1 MDEFDIDVVPLKH
14 DVSDARESTASPTPV
29 RSPLA
34 TRLGPRERL
43 LRSSG
48 LLGVLLLAVAL
59 LVAVTPGARSAVV
72 GAVLGPTP
80 TATTALLDGNDR
92 FAVEDQV
99 PWGTLLIDGRPG
111 PKVTPG
117 QPATQTSPPQLI
129 TFGLPRGRHQ
139 LEYRADPFPV
149 LRCTLSV
156 PAASRDTCPI
166 DPQVIDF
173 LVSDGPFTRL
183 LDLRDTVDRL
193 PAAQANALADAT
205 QRVLDAVAADGQGVL
220 APGDHYLGADA
231 QVTVAG
237 ERLTAEPTYT
247 LARDLQPTPDGHCA
261 ILCSDAVPWAQ
272 TSADEWLLNASADMS
287 WRYRGADG
295 RIVLADGPP
304 GPPAARQA
312 GMAQVGVR
320 RVDGN
325 WQVRLIPAIP
335 QGPPAR
341 DPLTCVIGAH
351 YLDVL
356 RASPD
361 QTTISLDDHDYLWLG
376 SSSPPELG
384 CVFGGGRTFDDR
396 GNLTGAVA
404 LVLYRYGA
412 LLAVNV
418 EAHRVFPHIPMASA
432 HERALALAAWPP
444 PTGSTSPGG

>member
-14 DVSDARESTASPTPV
+14 EAPGERGSLSSPTQA

-43 LRSSG
+43 LRASAI
-48 LLGVLLLAVAL
+48 LGVLLLALAV

-92 FAVEDQV
+92 FVVEDPV

-129 TFGLPRGRHQ
+129 TFGLARGRHQ

-156 PAASRDTCPI
+156 PAAPRDTCPI

-183 LDLRDTVDRL
+183 LDLRGTVDRL

-205 QRVLDAVAADGQGVL
+205 QRTLDAAAAEGQGVL

-247 LARDLQPTPDGHCA
+247 LSRDLQPAPDAHCA
-261 ILCSDAVPWAQ
+261 ILCSDAAPWAQ
-272 TSADEWLLNASADMS
+272 PSADEWLLNAYADIS

-295 RIVLADGPP
+295 QVVLADGPP
-304 GPPAARQA
+304 GPPTAQQA
-312 GMAQVGVR
+312 GSVQVGVR
-320 RVDGN
+320 RVDGS
-325 WQVRLIPAIP
+325 WQVRLIPAVP
-335 QGPPAR
+335 QGSPAR

-361 QTTISLDDHDYLWLG
+361 QTTISLTDHAYLWLG

-404 LVLYRYGA
+404 LVLYRFGA

-418 EAHRVFPHIPMASA
+418 EAHRVFPHIPMVSA
-432 HERALALAAWPP
+432 HERALAQAAWPP

>member
-14 DVSDARESTASPTPV
+14 EAPGERGSISSPTQL

-43 LRSSG
+43 LRASG
-48 LLGVLLLAVAL
+48 LLGVLLLALAL

-80 TATTALLDGNDR
+80 TATTVLVDGRDR

-99 PWGTLLIDGRPG
+99 PWGTLLIDGHPG
-111 PKVTPG
+111 PTLIPG
-117 QPATQTSPPQLI
+117 LQTSNTGLPQVM
-129 TFGLPRGRHQ
+129 TFGLARGRHQ
-139 LEYRADPFPV
+139 LEYRADPFPM

-156 PAASRDTCPI
+156 PAAPRDTCPI
-166 DPQVIDF
+166 DPQVIDY
-173 LVSDGPFTRL
+173 LVSDGPSPRL
-183 LDLRDTVDRL
+183 LDLRGTVAPL
-193 PAAQANALADAT
+193 PAAPANALAEAT
-205 QRVLDAVAADGQGVL
+205 QRTLDAAAAAGQGVL
-220 APGDHYLGADA
+220 APGDHDLGVDA

-247 LARDLQPTPDGHCA
+247 LSRDLQPTPDGHCA
-261 ILCSDAVPWAQ
+261 ILCSDAYPVAQ
-272 TSADEWLLNASADMS
+272 TSADEWLLDAYADIS

-295 RIVLADGPP
+295 QVVLADGPP

-312 GMAQVGVR
+312 GMVQVGVR
-320 RVDGN
+320 RVDGG

-335 QGPPAR
+335 QGSPAR

-361 QTTISLDDHDYLWLG
+361 QTTISLTDHAYLWLG

-404 LVLYRYGA
+404 LVLYRFGA

-418 EAHRVFPHIPMASA
+418 EAQRVFPHIPMVSA
-432 HERALALAAWPP
+432 HEQALAQAAWPP

>member
-14 DVSDARESTASPTPV
+14 EVSGERESTEPATQA
-29 RSPLA
+29 RSPLS

-43 LRSSG
+43 LRTSAI
-48 LLGVLLLAVAL
+48 LGVLLLALAV
-59 LVAVTPGARSAVV
+59 LVAVTPGAHSAVV

-80 TATTALLDGNDR
+80 TATTVLVDGRDR

-99 PWGTLLIDGRPG
+99 PWGTLLIDGHPG
-111 PKVTPG
+111 PTLIPG
-117 QPATQTSPPQLI
+117 LQTSNTGLPQVM
-129 TFGLPRGRHQ
+129 TFGLARGRHQ

-156 PAASRDTCPI
+156 PVAPRDTCPI
-166 DPQVIDF
+166 DPQVIDY
-173 LVSDGPFTRL
+173 LVSDGPYTRL
-183 LDLRDTVDRL
+183 LDLRGTVDHL
-193 PAAQANALADAT
+193 PAAQANVLADAT
-205 QRVLDAVAADGQGVL
+205 QRMLDAAAAAGQGAL

-247 LARDLQPTPDGHCA
+247 LARDLQPAPDGHCA

-272 TSADEWLLNASADMS
+272 SSADEWLLNAYADIS

-295 RIVLADGPP
+295 RVVLADGPP

-312 GMAQVGVR
+312 GSVQVGVR
-320 RVDGN
+320 RVDGG
-325 WQVRLIPAIP
+325 WQVRLIPVIP
-335 QGPPAR
+335 QGSPAR

-361 QTTISLDDHDYLWLG
+361 QTIISLTDYAYQWSG
-376 SSSPPELG
+376 SSSSPELG
-384 CVFGGGRTFDDR
+384 CVFGGGRTD
-396 GNLTGAVA
+396 GNDNSLGPVG
-404 LVLYRYGA
+404 LVLYRFGA
-412 LLAVNV
+412 LLAVNF
-418 EAHRVFPHIPMASA
+418 EAHRVFPHIPLASA
-432 HERALALAAWPP
+432 HERALAQAAWPP

>member
-14 DVSDARESTASPTPV
+14 EAPGERVSLSSPTQL

-34 TRLGPRERL
+34 ARLGPRERL
-43 LRSSG
+43 LHASVI
-48 LLGVLLLAVAL
+48 LGVLLLALVV

-80 TATTALLDGNDR
+80 TVTTALLDGNDR

-99 PWGTLLIDGRPG
+99 PWGTLLIDGRPRS
-111 PKVTPG
+111 KVTPV
-117 QPATQTSPPQLI
+117 QPATNTGLPQLM
-129 TFGLPRGRHQ
+129 TFGLGRGRHQ

-156 PAASRDTCPI
+156 PAAPHDTCPI
-166 DPQVIDF
+166 DPQVIDY
-173 LVSDGPFTRL
+173 LVSDGPYTRL
-183 LDLRDTVDRL
+183 LDLRGTVDHL

-205 QRVLDAVAADGQGVL
+205 QQTLDAAAAAGQAIL
-220 APGDHYLGADA
+220 APGDHYLGTDA

-247 LARDLQPTPDGHCA
+247 LARDLQPAPDGHCA

-272 TSADEWLLNASADMS
+272 SSADDWLLNAYADIS
-287 WRYRGADG
+287 WRYRGANG

-312 GMAQVGVR
+312 GSVQVGVR
-320 RVDGN
+320 RVEGS

-335 QGPPAR
+335 QGSPAR
-341 DPLTCVIGAH
+341 DPLICVIGAH

-361 QTTISLDDHDYLWLG
+361 QTIISLTDYAYQWSE
-376 SSSPPELG
+376 SSSSPELG
-384 CVFGGGRTFDDR
+384 CVFGGGRTD
-396 GNLTGAVA
+396 GNDNSLGPVA

-412 LLAVNV
+412 LLAVND

-432 HERALALAAWPP
+432 HERALAQAAWPP